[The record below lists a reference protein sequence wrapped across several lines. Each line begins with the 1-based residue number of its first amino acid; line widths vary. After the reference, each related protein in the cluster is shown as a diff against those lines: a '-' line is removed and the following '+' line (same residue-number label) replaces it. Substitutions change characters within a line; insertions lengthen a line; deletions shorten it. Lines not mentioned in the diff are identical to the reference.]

1 MSSFRTELLLAVSLT
16 QETNMSDS
24 RRAII
29 EVAAKLKKIGDE
41 IEAERVAHFADGE
54 IMQDFVR
61 ATIIAVGAVA
71 VSGIIWRWVNT

>member
-1 MSSFRTELLLAVSLT
+1 MSA
-16 QETNMSDS
+16 S

-41 IEAERVAHFADGE
+41 IEAERGIHFAEGE